1 METKN
6 DQQLQEF
13 YKPLLKNVKKANI
26 KSSQCE
32 KIDKTSNNNNVNSN
46 GKRKENTD
54 LRKNPSNYSIL
65 PICEVTQGS
74 VDVWASLPDQIR
86 QDPSFKSFR
95 LEHQRI
101 HGKYAY
107 FVIY

>member
-13 YKPLLKNVKKANI
+13 NKPLLKNVKKANI

-32 KIDKTSNNNNVNSN
+32 KNDKTSNNNNVNSN
-46 GKRKENTD
+46 EKHKKNTD
-54 LRKNPSNYSIL
+54 HRRNPSNYSIL
-65 PICEVTQGS
+65 PICEVTQDS

-101 HGKYAY
+101 HGKYFY